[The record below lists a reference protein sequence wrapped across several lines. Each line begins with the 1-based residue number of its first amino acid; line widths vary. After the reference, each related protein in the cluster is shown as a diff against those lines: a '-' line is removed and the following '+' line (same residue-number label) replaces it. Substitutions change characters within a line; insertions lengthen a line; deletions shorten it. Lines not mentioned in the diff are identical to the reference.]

1 MFKDIFS
8 IFLKNYPKRVLII
21 FFGGFISAFLDLLSI
36 ASFPLLIG
44 FLSTHEKF
52 INKINFYD
60 VKNFLLS
67 LSFDEL
73 IFFTCIGI
81 FVVFLI
87 KNIFFILLTIFEQ
100 STIYKINTDVS
111 NSLYRH
117 YLNLPYEF
125 HIENNPSLLSRNII
139 VEVER
144 AISSLIQ
151 ALTFFRELFVVLVL
165 IIFLLISNFNIT
177 IYLIITLTFAVG
189 LFYLIFRKKIHNW
202 SLENLSIRQIILQT
216 VNETFGSIKDIKVSL
231 KENIFLDFFKKKIR
245 RLEKNG
251 FKYRL
256 LIRSPKI
263 YLEIICVII
272 FLLIMLYFHVSE
284 GNFFET
290 LPTLSF
296 LAISLIRLMPAYS
309 GISTGLNVIK
319 NNSPSVRLIL
329 VELEKLKSFQD
340 TKRTITTK
348 FNKFESLS
356 FENVFYKYPNSN
368 KDALENISLKIKS
381 GEKIGFT
388 GKTGSGKST
397 LIQTILGLLKPQ
409 SGKVKV
415 NEKEIFNNL
424 DSWRKNVGY
433 VSQNVYLLDTSIEKN
448 IAFTLNEKEIDFNKI
463 KSVIKISELSS
474 FIERLP
480 QKSKTVV
487 GTDGIKLSGGQKQ
500 RIGIA
505 RALYNNPKILI
516 FDESTSA
523 LDSKTEDSVIKNL
536 ETLKNEITM
545 IFIAHRL
552 STIKKCHTV
561 FLMDD
566 GKIIDQGRIEDL
578 EKRNKLLNLKNK
590 SNET

>member
-1 MFKDIFS
+1 
-8 IFLKNYPKRVLII
+8 
-21 FFGGFISAFLDLLSI
+21 
-36 ASFPLLIG
+36 
-44 FLSTHEKF
+44 
-52 INKINFYD
+52 
-60 VKNFLLS
+60 
-67 LSFDEL
+67 
-73 IFFTCIGI
+73 
-81 FVVFLI
+81 
-87 KNIFFILLTIFEQ
+87 
-100 STIYKINTDVS
+100 
-111 NSLYRH
+111 
-117 YLNLPYEF
+117 
-125 HIENNPSLLSRNII
+125 
-139 VEVER
+139 
-144 AISSLIQ
+144 
-151 ALTFFRELFVVLVL
+151 
-165 IIFLLISNFNIT
+165 
-177 IYLIITLTFAVG
+177 
-189 LFYLIFRKKIHNW
+189 
-202 SLENLSIRQIILQT
+202 
-216 VNETFGSIKDIKVSL
+216 
-231 KENIFLDFFKKKIR
+231 
-245 RLEKNG
+245 
-251 FKYRL
+251 
-256 LIRSPKI
+256 
-263 YLEIICVII
+263 
-272 FLLIMLYFHVSE
+272 MLYFHVSE

>member
-231 KENIFLDFFKKKIR
+231 KENIFLDFF
-245 RLEKNG
+245 
-251 FKYRL
+251 
-256 LIRSPKI
+256 
-263 YLEIICVII
+263 
-272 FLLIMLYFHVSE
+272 
-284 GNFFET
+284 
-290 LPTLSF
+290 
-296 LAISLIRLMPAYS
+296 
-309 GISTGLNVIK
+309 
-319 NNSPSVRLIL
+319 
-329 VELEKLKSFQD
+329 
-340 TKRTITTK
+340 
-348 FNKFESLS
+348 
-356 FENVFYKYPNSN
+356 
-368 KDALENISLKIKS
+368 
-381 GEKIGFT
+381 
-388 GKTGSGKST
+388 
-397 LIQTILGLLKPQ
+397 
-409 SGKVKV
+409 
-415 NEKEIFNNL
+415 
-424 DSWRKNVGY
+424 
-433 VSQNVYLLDTSIEKN
+433 
-448 IAFTLNEKEIDFNKI
+448 
-463 KSVIKISELSS
+463 
-474 FIERLP
+474 
-480 QKSKTVV
+480 
-487 GTDGIKLSGGQKQ
+487 
-500 RIGIA
+500 
-505 RALYNNPKILI
+505 
-516 FDESTSA
+516 
-523 LDSKTEDSVIKNL
+523 
-536 ETLKNEITM
+536 
-545 IFIAHRL
+545 
-552 STIKKCHTV
+552 
-561 FLMDD
+561 
-566 GKIIDQGRIEDL
+566 
-578 EKRNKLLNLKNK
+578 
-590 SNET
+590 